1 MRTNLLS
8 CCLLATSTALLVAC
22 DKDDNPTVVQPI
34 RSETVRNLAA
44 DPTTGVNPTTGQP
57 IGTTGKF
64 ALFSLANNATV
75 PNTDSASTKWDVG
88 FRGTTIIVNGGPV
101 RTGQGGAYVYTGT
114 FEELTTVPTSATF
127 AQDQSAT
134 TLAITARSG
143 AGWYNYNSTTNVIS
157 PIPGRVLV
165 IRTADGKYA
174 KLEILSYYQNAP
186 ATPDANSVQRYY
198 TFRYVYQPDGSTKL
212 N

>member
-1 MRTNLLS
+1 MKTDQLVLVTFIGLS
-8 CCLLATSTALLVAC
+8 LFAC
-22 DKDDNPTVVQPI
+22 KDDENATIVLPV

-57 IGTTGKF
+57 LGTTGKF
-64 ALFSLANNATV
+64 TLFSFADNKAV
-75 PNTDSASTKWDVG
+75 ANTDSASTKWDVG
-88 FRGTTIIVNGGPV
+88 FQGQQIIINGGAI
-101 RTGQGGAYVYTGT
+101 RTGKGGAYVHTGT

-127 AQDQSAT
+127 AQDQSPTA
-134 TLAITARSG
+134 LAITARSG
-143 AGWYNYNSTTNVIS
+143 AGWYNYNGATNVIS

-165 IRTADGKYA
+165 VRTGDGKYA
-174 KLEILSYYQNAP
+174 KMEVLSYYENAP
-186 ATPDANSVQRYY
+186 AQPDATSKQRYY